1 MNDSEPDINQV
12 VSVII
17 LLLCTYPFR
26 YILHYE
32 KKPMSLKQIRK
43 KSGYKQLDIAKF
55 LGVTQVT
62 YHRYESGEREPSI
75 EQLKKLSAFF
85 GVSIDCILDNCVEEK
100 DVLSQYERQLIEA
113 ARNADKRARTDALML
128 LKANDR
134 GSI

>member
-1 MNDSEPDINQV
+1 M
-12 VSVII
+12 
-17 LLLCTYPFR
+17 L
-26 YILHYE
+26 
-32 KKPMSLKQIRK
+32 LKQIRE
-43 KSGYKQLDIAKF
+43 KSGYRQLDMAKY

-75 EQLKKLSAFF
+75 EQLKKLSDFF

-134 GSI
+134 SLI

>member
-1 MNDSEPDINQV
+1 
-12 VSVII
+12 
-17 LLLCTYPFR
+17 
-26 YILHYE
+26 
-32 KKPMSLKQIRK
+32 MSLRQIRE
-43 KSGYKQLDIAKF
+43 KSGYRQLDLAEY

-85 GVSIDCILDNCVEEK
+85 SVSIDSILDNCAEEK

-134 GSI
+134 SSI